1 MNLLKPTQEPFANP
15 GNLQMASAGSR
26 ADVRAGV
33 DIEQVQGGYFS
44 ARKNVEAFLEF
55 GLSPVE
61 KDLPE
66 DVNYADLGGGSGVL
80 AATVTDYLQAKG
92 HKVRPV
98 VVDAN
103 PMFLEKAKER
113 GLRTLL
119 CDLETC
125 DLDGLNLVTMR
136 AVNHYNT
143 VDKQRVILGNVYR
156 SLGEDGYLVSQIS
169 SGSAANCDLRSNLS
183 NLESLGRSVGGD
195 QYHWLPLQEFIRLLE
210 NSGFSTNNFAGCAP
224 PNSYGPEEQWE
235 RFHTKR
241 TQEAAERGNEQEL
254 ERIREQK
261 NLFLQEANNL
271 IRACY
276 EKYGKEVS
284 GVSVTTDS
292 NGKIHYEYPIIC
304 SKK

>member
-1 MNLLKPTQEPFANP
+1 MNFLNLTHERFVKSQ
-15 GNLQMASAGSR
+15 NLQTASSGSH

-44 ARKNVEAFLEF
+44 ARKNVEAFLEL
-55 GLSPVE
+55 GLGPVE

-80 AATVTDYLQAKG
+80 AISVTDYLEAKG

-98 VVDAN
+98 VVDGN

-113 GLRTLL
+113 GLRTQL

-125 DLDGLNLVTMR
+125 DLEGLNLVTMR

-143 VDKQRVILGNVYR
+143 VDKQQEILDNVYR
-156 SLGEDGYLVSQIS
+156 SLGENGYLVSQIS
-169 SGSAANCDLRSNLS
+169 SGSAANCELRSNLS
-183 NLESLGRSVGGD
+183 NLESLGRAIGND
-195 QYHWLPLQEFIRLLE
+195 QYHWLPRQEFIRLLE
-210 NSGFSTNNFAGCAP
+210 NSGFSKNSFVGCAP
-224 PNSYGPEEQWE
+224 SNCYGPGEQWE
-235 RFHTKR
+235 RFNKKR
-241 TQEAAERGNEQEL
+241 TQEAAAQRNEQEL
-254 ERIREQK
+254 GRIQEQK
-261 NLFLQEANNL
+261 KLFLQDAEDL

-276 EKYGKEVS
+276 EKCGKEIS
-284 GVSVTTDS
+284 GVHFTTFGD
-292 NGKIHYEYPIIC
+292 GQIKYEYPIII